1 MIYIRLFKK
10 KMANRKL
17 RSQLANYLFNREWR
31 NHVRKPHTVAFDDAK
46 SIGIIYDATDND
58 DYELVKNYVKEL
70 RDQKKEVLALG
81 FVNQDELPNMRF
93 SKLGLDFFT
102 RKNLNW
108 YFKPSHPMV
117 SKFIDGD
124 FDILIFLNVEN
135 MLPLKYVAAATKA
148 RFKIGKYDSKNS
160 RYCDFMIKTE
170 EHIPLKQF
178 INLVNQYLKIFRNA
192 QPSKA

>member
-1 MIYIRLFKK
+1 
-10 KMANRKL
+10 MANRKL
-17 RSQLANYLFNREWR
+17 RGQLANYLFNRELR
-31 NHVRKPHTVAFDDAK
+31 NHVRKPHTVAFEDAK
-46 SIGIIYDATDND
+46 SIGIIYDATEND

-70 RDQKKEVLALG
+70 RDQKKDVLALG
-81 FVNQDELPNMRF
+81 FVNQEELPNMRF

-124 FDILIFLNVEN
+124 FDIMIFLNVEN
-135 MLPLKYVAAATKA
+135 LTPLKYVAAATKA
-148 RFKIGKYDSKNS
+148 HFKIGKYDGKNS
-160 RYCDFMIKTE
+160 RYCDCMIKTE
-170 EHIPLKQF
+170 DHIPLNQF
-178 INLVNQYLKIFRNA
+178 ILLVNQYLKIFSNA